1 MTKFLGKTKDGHYS
15 LVSQGE
21 CLEIGKIYIEY
32 SDGIRIFDKSY
43 EIEHVSDSGSCGY
56 PYDHL
61 SVTPNI
67 DSIKNN
73 KGCPNADLDSVD
85 LSDEKS
91 LTYLN
96 FSMSSMKKIN
106 INNCDLSNCNF
117 SGANLSNANLENTN
131 LSFANLEGADL
142 TECNLKRSDLSNA
155 NLKNANLFKTD
166 FTDAKLSN
174 ALIKDAIFSNT
185 ILQRCDLSRLD
196 LNKAK
201 LAKINLTEADLSYT
215 NLSEAD
221 LSNAVLD
228 QAKLLKADLSRA
240 KFFQASLRG
249 TNLTQC
255 NMNDANFKGAML
267 GACKEIFFL
276 DSNYNNDLR
285 SEMNDLR
292 SEMLMHLFS
301 LHGITLGPNDQI
313 SVQIPDK
320 LWAITN
326 GRNIIQIIR
335 KNDGFEVIVRSGL
348 GAVLSYSSLKNTC
361 FTEADLFAVNLDH
374 VQWYGSGV
382 NADGA
387 ILEEANLTGANLG
400 SINLAQV
407 NLMGATLDDANLINA
422 NLSKANLG
430 PSSFKKRAS
439 LSNTN
444 IQGTN
449 FEEATLYGAT
459 LINAA
464 VALENGVPL
473 LQLEGKFSSEL
484 DICKISE
491 DLRQTFKGY
500 ILIDNAKVEVKEKG
514 KEWIIHNGD
523 KEDLTDNSR
532 YFTYR
537 IKSINGNLKVYGT
550 EVWFTV
556 TEDQT
561 KMPKV
566 ETCNLTSLSK
576 KSFDDDTICP
586 NKISWKS
593 KGDLSWDDMMTAEIP
608 PSLPPCIPSPTHW
621 CPDSKVI

>member
-1 MTKFLGKTKDGHYS
+1 MSKFLGKTKDGHYDLIS
-15 LVSQGE
+15 EGE
-21 CLEIGKIYIEY
+21 CLEIGRIYIEY
-32 SDGIRIFDKSY
+32 SGDIRIFDKSY
-43 EIEHVSDSGSCGY
+43 EIEHISDTGSCGL
-56 PYDHL
+56 PYDRV

-67 DSIKNN
+67 DSIRNN
-73 KGCPNADLDSVD
+73 EGCPNADLDSVD

-91 LTYLN
+91 LTHLN
-96 FSMSSMKKIN
+96 FSRSSMQKIN

-117 SGANLSNANLENTN
+117 YNANLSNANLENTN
-131 LSFANLEGADL
+131 LSFANLEGVDL

-155 NLKNANLFKTD
+155 NLKDAKLFKTD
-166 FTDAKLSN
+166 LTGAKLSN
-174 ALIKDAIFSNT
+174 ALLKDAMFSNT
-185 ILQRCDLSRLD
+185 ILQRCDLSKLD
-196 LNKAK
+196 LSKAK

-221 LSNAVLD
+221 LSSAVLD

-255 NMNDANFKGAML
+255 NMNDANFKGAKL
-267 GACKEIFFL
+267 GACEEIFFL
-276 DSNYNNDLR
+276 DSSYNDDLR
-285 SEMNDLR
+285 PEV
-292 SEMLMHLFS
+292 LMHPFS
-301 LHGITLGPNDQI
+301 SHGITLGPDDQI

-326 GRNIIQIIR
+326 GRNVIQIIR
-335 KNDGFEVIVRSGL
+335 KNDGFEVIVRGGL

-361 FTEADLFAVNLDH
+361 FTDADLFAVSLDH

-382 NADGA
+382 TADGA
-387 ILEEANLTGANLG
+387 IIEEANLTGANLG
-400 SINLAQV
+400 SINLAQA
-407 NLMGATLDDANLINA
+407 NLMGAILDDANLINA

-430 PSSFKKRAS
+430 PSILKKRAS

-449 FEEATLYGAT
+449 FVEATLYGAT

-473 LQLEGKFSSEL
+473 LQLDGKFSGEL

-500 ILIDNAKVEVKEKG
+500 ALIDNAKVEVKEKG

-537 IKSINGNLKVYGT
+537 IKAINGNLKVYGT
-550 EVWFTV
+550 EIWFTV
-556 TEDQT
+556 TENKT
-561 KMPKV
+561 IMPKV
-566 ETCNLTSLSK
+566 ETCNLTNLSK
-576 KSFDDDTICP
+576 ESFDDDTICP

-621 CPDSKVI
+621 CSDSKVI